1 MVVTTNNPT
10 SQRGKRK
17 SGNSR
22 QTLHWPQSVDGLTAE
37 QVDFAALAHVLANI
51 CRWGGR
57 TKRFFAVAQHA
68 VLASREVEA
77 LADPQ
82 KNQRCLALFALLAE
96 ARVAWLGDVYASG
109 PVSTRTEERVRREG
123 AVIDRAVREAAGLQ
137 KGPTTEEAEL
147 LRFVGRML
155 EAALRRDFPEAG
167 LPNDAGA
174 AFPPIRRRI
183 RPRDPGQAAKA
194 WLKRFE
200 ELTGPAADEAGVDEI
215 PTQEPAEDL
224 VLGEPVASEGNDHDK
239 QILAA

>member
-1 MVVTTNNPT
+1 MVVTTNNP
-10 SQRGKRK
+10 SAERGKRK
-17 SGNSR
+17 SSNSR

-57 TKRFFAVAQHA
+57 TKRFFSVAQHA
-68 VLASREVEA
+68 VLASREIEA

-82 KNQRCLALFALLAE
+82 NQGRLALFALLAE
-96 ARVAWLGDVYASG
+96 ARVAWLGDVFGAG

-123 AVIDRAVREAAGLQ
+123 AAIDRAVREAAGLQ

-167 LPNDAGA
+167 FFKDAGA

-183 RPRDPGQAAKA
+183 RPRDPGQAAKL

-215 PTQEPAEDL
+215 PMQHPAEDL

-239 QILAA
+239 QTLAA

>member
-17 SGNSR
+17 SGDSR
-22 QTLHWPQSVDGLTAE
+22 QTLHWPQSVDGLTAK
-37 QVDFAALAHVLANI
+37 QVDFNALAHVLANI

-57 TKRFFAVAQHA
+57 TKRFFSVAQHA
-68 VLASREVEA
+68 VLASREIEA
-77 LADPQ
+77 LADP
-82 KNQRCLALFALLAE
+82 KKQRRLALFALLSE
-96 ARVAWLGDVYASG
+96 ARVAWLGDVFCIG
-109 PVSTRTEERVRREG
+109 PVSTRIEERVRREG

-137 KGPTTEEAEL
+137 KGPTAEEAEL

-167 LPNDAGA
+167 VLKNAGA

>member
-1 MVVTTNNPT
+1 MDLTTKSPT
-10 SQRGKRK
+10 SERGKRK
-17 SGNSR
+17 SGDSR
-22 QTLHWPQSVDGLTAE
+22 QTLHWPQSVDGLTAK
-37 QVDFAALAHVLANI
+37 QVDFNALAHVLANI

-57 TKRFFAVAQHA
+57 TKRFFSVAQHA
-68 VLASREVEA
+68 VLASREIEA
-77 LADPQ
+77 LADP
-82 KNQRCLALFALLAE
+82 KNQRRLALFALLSE
-96 ARVAWLGDVYASG
+96 ARVGWLGDVFGSG

-137 KGPTTEEAEL
+137 KGPTVEEAEL

-167 LPNDAGA
+167 FFKDAGA

-183 RPRDPGQAAKA
+183 RPRDPGQAAKL

-215 PTQEPAEDL
+215 PTQQPAEDL

-239 QILAA
+239 QTLAA